1 MREKNRKRPPGRDTF
16 APGHKPICFIIN
28 KRARAQNKTKQYKT
42 NKMLSRIS
50 RRALSSSLASTSARA
65 IGCDSTS
72 TSSSNSSSS
81 FFGGVEKEEENEVL
95 ERRGRRRGGMK
106 NHHNRHYHHRFF
118 SASAAHSRHGLDDFV
133 DSPPKKG
140 EDGKPDPVEP
150 VGRAWEAKE
159 LRIKSNE
166 DLHKLWYVLLK
177 ERNMLNTESHL
188 SRARNELFRHPT
200 RITKVKKAMSRIKF
214 VLTERAMKEYEVEM
228 ERAMQVEEKETRARL
243 QDEAE
248 AKLRERKRQINTE

>member
-1 MREKNRKRPPGRDTF
+1 M
-16 APGHKPICFIIN
+16 
-28 KRARAQNKTKQYKT
+28 
-42 NKMLSRIS
+42 
-50 RRALSSSLASTSARA
+50 RA
-65 IGCDSTS
+65 IGCESTRS

-81 FFGGVEKEEENEVL
+81 FFFGGLEKELEENEAL
-95 ERRGRRRGGMK
+95 ERRRRRRGGVK
-106 NHHNRHYHHRFF
+106 NHHHHRHYHHRFF

-140 EDGKPDPVEP
+140 EDGKPDPIEP

>member
-1 MREKNRKRPPGRDTF
+1 
-16 APGHKPICFIIN
+16 
-28 KRARAQNKTKQYKT
+28 
-42 NKMLSRIS
+42 MLSRIS
-50 RRALSSSLASTSARA
+50 RRALSSSLASTSVRA
-65 IGCDSTS
+65 IGCDSSTS
-72 TSSSNSSSS
+72 TSVSNSSSS
-81 FFGGVEKEEENEVL
+81 FFGGNEEESEVL
-95 ERRGRRRGGMK
+95 ERRQRGGMK
-106 NHHNRHYHHRFF
+106 NHHYHQRFF
-118 SASAAHSRHGLDDFV
+118 SASAAHNRHGLDDFV

-140 EDGKPDPVEP
+140 EDGKPDPIEP

>member
-1 MREKNRKRPPGRDTF
+1 V
-16 APGHKPICFIIN
+16 
-28 KRARAQNKTKQYKT
+28 
-42 NKMLSRIS
+42 
-50 RRALSSSLASTSARA
+50 RA
-65 IGCDSTS
+65 IGCDSS
-72 TSSSNSSSS
+72 TSASVSNSSSS
-81 FFGGVEKEEENEVL
+81 FFGGLEKEEENEVL
-95 ERRGRRRGGMK
+95 EGRRLRRRGGMK
-106 NHHNRHYHHRFF
+106 NHNHHHHHYHQRFF
-118 SASAAHSRHGLDDFV
+118 SASAAHNRHGLDDFV

-140 EDGKPDPVEP
+140 EDGKPDPIEP